1 MRNIISKPGHVKILK
16 ELMDRCYNRTWPLPS
31 LTIESSL
38 QRELFGYNLGCCVL
52 SEYDEII
59 APVDVCTYDE
69 EIEGYRF
76 EVYTNSGLNYRK
88 LVVREKSSGRKI
100 MFKVFPSGK
109 VSNLCFQLEQVPFH
123 GAAILTK
130 AERALLSGLIGFEA
144 KTIKVEQELTQNDFG
159 SSWYESFFRYELLS
173 DKAIKLTYRS
183 TDDLV
188 YHILVSGEAH
198 LIIEDKGENQM
209 SALKDELAQFIRDV
223 EEKSKSDHIFSQ
235 RYPELIDETTD
246 SVVDGIR
253 IFPSGLA
260 IYRLPSVNQ
269 LKVMEM
275 LKDVLAE
282 AGWEYRF
289 DCNFEGMALFVT
301 KKNYTLSIDLPK
313 SQYYSFFPKAY
324 DRTEKEPAL
333 LLDAAESNTLMMH
346 LRSIDKKLNTSHLTT
361 IGKDYGWKSVEPYGS
376 QLLFV
381 ADL

>member
-1 MRNIISKPGHVKILK
+1 MHIYNNSPSHRLYLELLFEDYKKGVPKIL
-16 ELMDRCYNRTWPLPS
+16 LNIPCATQND
-31 LTIESSL
+31 
-38 QRELFGYNLGCCVL
+38 LFGRVFGCTVNALPEPIC
-52 SEYDEII
+52 
-59 APVDVCTYDE
+59 APVDICVFDERIEDFQFTLYANESLPYDKLYVRE
-69 EIEGYRF
+69 LKSNQRLMYRVYPSEKFSLLEYKIRRLPYEGVKLLDQQDMTFLEELCGFEIEKIHVIQEITRIVPTRHTPNGGFPYEF
-76 EVYTNSGLNYRK
+76 TDTGLKLITEFNDTMYYAVCIERK
-88 LVVREKSSGRKI
+88 VVEKEMTSTLK
-100 MFKVFPSGK
+100 
-109 VSNLCFQLEQVPFH
+109 E
-123 GAAILTK
+123 
-130 AERALLSGLIGFEA
+130 
-144 KTIKVEQELTQNDFG
+144 ELT
-159 SSWYESFFRYELLS
+159 
-173 DKAIKLTYRS
+173 
-183 TDDLV
+183 
-188 YHILVSGEAH
+188 
-198 LIIEDKGENQM
+198 
-209 SALKDELAQFIRDV
+209 QFIRDV

-275 LKDVLAE
+275 LKDILAE

-313 SQYYSFFPKAY
+313 SQYYSFFPKAD

-333 LLDAAESNTLMMH
+333 LLDAAESNTLMMR
-346 LRSIDKKLNTSHLTT
+346 LRAFDKKLNTSHLTT

>member
-1 MRNIISKPGHVKILK
+1 MHIYHNSPSHKLYLEMLFEDYKKGVPKIL
-16 ELMDRCYNRTWPLPS
+16 LSIPYATQTD
-31 LTIESSL
+31 
-38 QRELFGYNLGCCVL
+38 LFGRVFGCTVNALPEPIC
-52 SEYDEII
+52 
-59 APVDVCTYDE
+59 APVDNCVFDERIEDFQFTFYVNDSLPYDKLYVRE
-69 EIEGYRF
+69 LKSNQRLMYRVYPPHKGSILEYKIRRLPYEGVQLLDQQDMAFLEELCGFEIEKIHVIQEISQNVPSRHTPNGGFPYEF
-76 EVYTNSGLNYRK
+76 TDTGLRLVTEFNDVMYYAVCIERK
-88 LVVREKSSGRKI
+88 VVEKE
-100 MFKVFPSGK
+100 M
-109 VSNLCFQLEQVPFH
+109 
-123 GAAILTK
+123 A
-130 AERALLSGLIGFEA
+130 
-144 KTIKVEQELTQNDFG
+144 
-159 SSWYESFFRYELLS
+159 
-173 DKAIKLTYRS
+173 S
-183 TDDLV
+183 T
-188 YHILVSGEAH
+188 
-198 LIIEDKGENQM
+198 
-209 SALKDELAQFIRDV
+209 LKEELAQFIRDV
-223 EEKSKSDHIFSQ
+223 EEKSKSDHIFSR

-313 SQYYSFFPKAY
+313 SQYYSFFPKAD
-324 DRTEKEPAL
+324 DRTEKEPAM
-333 LLDAAESNTLMMH
+333 LLDAAESNTLMVR